1 MLKFFAGTF
10 AIAGLIAAAGPII
23 IHLLNRRRYR
33 VVEWGAMDFLRQAMQ
48 RSRRAVQLR
57 DLIILVLRC
66 LAVAFFGAA
75 LARPFVSGVATDT
88 ILGAAL
94 TGIAVVAAVAAAA
107 VAILSSKPGMRGIS
121 ILSCVACIALAGLGL
136 FEMLEDIDT
145 SAAGALTSREPV
157 HAVLLIDNSMSM
169 AYESLE
175 GTLLDQA
182 RAKAIDFVDA
192 LPAGS
197 QTHIIP
203 ICGSSDVEA
212 TSAYRNK
219 TDAKAALG
227 RVQVVDRIGRA
238 GQALELASDACTQ
251 VPQLP
256 AKRIVLIS
264 DQQTN
269 LWLGGTA
276 KKRLADLPDVQ
287 IMRVAAE
294 TVENVWISDFA
305 LQDGVADT
313 ETPAVFLVTVRY
325 TGKSPVSNVQ
335 VAISIDGEELASRL
349 IDLEPDQAR
358 QLEFEQRLDNV
369 TDTGALGEG
378 VATARYLMASA
389 SVSLEGGVGDRL
401 PRDNSRHLVVPVVAG
416 LPVVFVDQYGEDEN
430 LDDAEVGETYRLR
443 RLLAPRTSTDEETNR
458 QLVRIRHVIPE
469 RLNEE
474 ILSDA
479 RLVVV
484 AGVTSPTEETTKLLR
499 QYVEQGGP
507 LVMAAGADFD
517 PDRWNEHA
525 WLDGSGI
532 LPGPLSSEPLGQLPE
547 VAVGDL
553 EPFYLDFRV
562 MQHDFFLIEGEPREA
577 LEDLYKLPLFFKAV
591 QVELDDATIDGLIE
605 AETKRITDARN
616 FLAESDERIA
626 AWQEKERIGTLTED
640 EEAERI
646 LDAER
651 RREHKPGW
659 LAWAELD
666 ARTLLDEQT
675 PEDLAQQS
683 RPRILARYTGTGSP
697 FLIERRV
704 GAGRMFFVS
713 SGLYSSWNTLTG
725 TNAILMFD
733 RMLRQLLE
741 DTLPER
747 NHETGDDVTLPAR
760 RSDQVRWEIALP
772 DDRNEPLTI
781 EALSAERFGIR
792 VQRAMLQGHYSVSS
806 ISTADNAEAESTRN
820 VIPLSFN
827 CPAEESELDA
837 FDSLRFQDRVGEDT
851 FRWLEA
857 DESLSVEGARVRG
870 RDLWKWLIAAVLAFL
885 LCEML
890 LLASPHMKTSQ
901 EGSSA

>member
-33 VVEWGAMDFLRQAMQ
+33 VVDWGAMDFLRQAMQ

-88 ILGAAL
+88 ILGASL

-107 VAILSSKPGMRGIS
+107 VAILTSKPALRGVS
-121 ILSCVACIALAGLGL
+121 ILSCIGCFGLAGLGL
-136 FEMLEDIDT
+136 FEMLQDIDT
-145 SAAGALTSREPV
+145 SASGALTSREPV
-157 HAVLLIDNSMSM
+157 HAVILVDNSMSM

-175 GTLLDQA
+175 GSLLDRA
-182 RAKAIDFVDA
+182 RAKAVDFIDA

-197 QTHIIP
+197 QIHVIP

-219 TDAKAALG
+219 TDAKAALD

-238 GQALELASDACTQ
+238 GQALELANDACRQ

-256 AKRIVLIS
+256 AKRVVLIS

-276 KKRLADLPDVQ
+276 QKQLAGLPDVQ

-294 TVENVWISDFA
+294 NVENVWISDFA

-313 ETPAVFLVTVRY
+313 ETPAVFLVTVRH
-325 TGKSPVSNVQ
+325 TGESPVDNVQ
-335 VAISIDGEELASRL
+335 VAISIEGEELASRL
-349 IDLEPDQAR
+349 IDLEPGQTR

-378 VATARYLMASA
+378 VATARYLTATA

-401 PRDNSRHLVVPVVAG
+401 PRDNARHLVVPVVAG
-416 LPVVFVDQYGEDEN
+416 LPVVFVDQFGEDED
-430 LDDAEVGETYRLR
+430 LDQAEIGETYRLR
-443 RLLAPRTSTDEETNR
+443 RLLAPRTATDEEVGR
-458 QLVRIRHVIPE
+458 QLVRIRHVTPE
-469 RLNEE
+469 RLSEE

-484 AGVTSPTEETTKLLR
+484 AGVASPGEETAVLLR
-499 QYVEQGGP
+499 QYAEQGGP
-507 LVMAAGADFD
+507 VVIAAGSDFD
-517 PDRWNEHA
+517 SDRWNELA

-532 LPGPLSSEPLGQLPE
+532 LPGPLSSEPIGQLPE
-547 VAVGDL
+547 VAVGEL

-591 QVELDDATIDGLIE
+591 DVELDDATIDGLISAE
-605 AETKRITDARN
+605 AKRITDARE
-616 FLAESDERIA
+616 FLAESDQRVA
-626 AWQEKERIGTLTED
+626 AWQEKERLGTLTED
-640 EEAERI
+640 EEAERV
-646 LDAER
+646 LDAEQ
-651 RREHKPGW
+651 RRELRPEW
-659 LAWAELD
+659 LAWAEPD
-666 ARTLLDEQT
+666 AVTALDEQS
-675 PEDLAQQS
+675 PKELAERS
-683 RPRILARYTGTGSP
+683 RPRVLARYTGGGSP
-697 FLIERRV
+697 FLVERSV
-704 GAGRMFFVS
+704 GAGRILFIS
-713 SGLYSSWNTLTG
+713 SGLYSSWNTLTS

-741 DTLPER
+741 DTLPDR
-747 NHETGDDVTLPAR
+747 NHETGDDVTLAAR

-772 DDRNEPLTI
+772 DERNEPLTV
-781 EALSAERFGIR
+781 EALSAERFGLRI
-792 VQRAMLQGHYSVSS
+792 QRAMLQGHYSVSS
-806 ISTADNAEAESTRN
+806 ISTEENSEAESTRS

-827 CPAEESELDA
+827 CPPEESELDA
-837 FDSLRFQDRVGEDT
+837 FDSLTFQDRMGEDT

-857 DESLSVEGARVRG
+857 DEALSVEGARVRG
-870 RDLWKWLIAAVLAFL
+870 RDLWKWLIGAVLAFL

-890 LLASPHMKTSQ
+890 LLASPHMKAASN
-901 EGSSA
+901 ESAA